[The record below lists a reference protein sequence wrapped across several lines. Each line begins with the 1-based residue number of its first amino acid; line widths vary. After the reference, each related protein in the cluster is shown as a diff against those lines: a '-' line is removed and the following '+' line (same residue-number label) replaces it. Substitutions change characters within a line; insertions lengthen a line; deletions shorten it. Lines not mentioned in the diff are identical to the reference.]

1 MKRNSQSP
9 EAYRDDVPGEQRE
22 LLEAIRAEILQVAP
36 DISEGIEYGMLDY
49 PGLANLAAQKHYVAL
64 YVASSV
70 LSRHKAAFTGLSSGK
85 SCLRFKK
92 LRDFDAL
99 AVRKLLADVLEFRS
113 RPGQDPG
120 ETS

>member
-1 MKRNSQSP
+1 
-9 EAYRDDVPGEQRE
+9 
-22 LLEAIRAEILQVAP
+22 
-36 DISEGIEYGMLDY
+36 MLDY

-64 YVASSV
+64 YVAASV
-70 LSRHKAAFTGLSSGK
+70 LARHKAAFAGLSSGK

-92 LRDFDAL
+92 LSDFDAL

-113 RPGQDPG
+113 RPDQGPG